1 MNEISGKAFGKL
13 NLSLD
18 VTGRR
23 GDGYHLVRMVMQ
35 TVNLYDTVTIRRT
48 AGPEIDVITDS
59 GKLPAGS
66 GNLVWQAAHVM
77 RRRFGITDGLS
88 VRLEKR
94 IPIAAGMAGGSADA
108 AAVFRLLR
116 ELYVPEVSDA
126 ELERLSLPLG
136 ADIPY
141 CITGG
146 TKLCEGIGEVLTPLP
161 AAPACRLLIV
171 RPDID
176 VSTGWVYR
184 KFDDIPAE
192 KVRHPD
198 VDGQVNA
205 IRRGDLGGLCNCLG
219 NVLEQKTGEMYPV
232 IGGLERYFLE
242 HGAMG
247 ALMTGSGPTVFAIYG
262 DSGKADAAYAQLQEE
277 PAYRNF
283 MKFRTEFV
291 EETIST

>member
-35 TVNLYDTVTIRRT
+35 TVDVYDTVTIRRT
-48 AGPEIDVITDS
+48 ARREIEVETD
-59 GKLPAGS
+59 GGTLPAGP

-77 RRRFGITDGLS
+77 RRRYGITDGLS
-88 VRLEKR
+88 IHLKKR

-116 ELYVPEVSDA
+116 EWYVPEASNED
-126 ELERLSLPLG
+126 LERLSLPLG

-161 AAPACRLLIV
+161 TAPACFLVIV
-171 RPDID
+171 RPDIS

-184 KFDDIPAE
+184 EFDGIPTQE
-192 KVRHPD
+192 VRHPD

-205 IRRGDLGGLCNCLG
+205 IRRGDLGGMCDCLG
-219 NVLEQKTGEMYPV
+219 NVLEQKTGEVYPV
-232 IGGLERYFLE
+232 IGGLERYCLAQ
-242 HGAMG
+242 GARG
-247 ALMTGSGPTVFAIYG
+247 ALMTGSGPTVFAVYNEK
-262 DSGKADAAYAQLQEE
+262 DRADAAFARLQEE
-277 PAYRNF
+277 PAYQSF
-283 MKFRTEFV
+283 MKFRAEFTG
-291 EETIST
+291 EM